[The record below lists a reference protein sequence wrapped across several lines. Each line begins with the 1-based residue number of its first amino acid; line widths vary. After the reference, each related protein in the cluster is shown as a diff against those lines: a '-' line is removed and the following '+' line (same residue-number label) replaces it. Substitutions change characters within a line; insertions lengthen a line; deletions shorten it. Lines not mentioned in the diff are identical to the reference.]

1 MAIDIARTTV
11 RSLLAATFIADGVD
25 AIFNAD
31 KHAEIF
37 QRFAPVL
44 EKAGAPPVL
53 TADARTLSRLAGGAT
68 ITAGLCLS
76 VGKHPRLSALTL
88 AGMSVGIAVV
98 NNPIWAE
105 TDKEER
111 QSSALDLIR
120 RLAIT
125 GGLLAVA
132 MDRGGKPSSAWKR
145 QNRKEQRAEIRAL
158 QQALAGSD

>member
-111 QSSALDLIR
+111 QSSALDFDTSAGYNR
-120 RLAIT
+120 WAISR
-125 GGLLAVA
+125 GYGPGRQAVFCLEA
-132 MDRGGKPSSAWKR
+132 SEP
-145 QNRKEQRAEIRAL
+145 
-158 QQALAGSD
+158 